1 MISKNFQ
8 KIQKNITSKA
18 KLIAVTK
25 YVGSAEIQELYNL
38 GQRDFGENR
47 VLDLEK
53 KSQQLLQTC
62 PEIRWHFLGTLQ
74 IRKIPKLLEISHLFA
89 LHSVSRLKEL
99 EKLKELHCT
108 QKLFL
113 QFNTS
118 TESQK
123 QGFETEKEL
132 KKAIQYCKDYGL
144 QVQGLMT
151 MATYRTEDT
160 KAEARRCFSKLRE
173 LRDLYLEKSELSMG
187 MSSDYLI
194 ALEEGSDWVR
204 VGSLLFK

>member
-25 YVGSAEIQELYNL
+25 YVGTDEIQELYNL

-53 KSQQLLQTC
+53 KSQQLLQIC

-74 IRKIPKLLEISHLFA
+74 TRKIPKLLEISHLFA